1 MAYCE
6 EDGNMVNFVDDGTAY
21 VADKNPQIVSQKL
34 TNHYSKIE
42 EYMHSN
48 KLVINSDK
56 THLVVMAGRGAAAAK
71 RMEVQVRA
79 GPDEIEQS
87 VSEKLLGGIIHQSGR
102 WNEMVKNSKS
112 SIICQL
118 AGRLNG
124 LKKLE
129 QADFKSKLTVATSNT
144 K

>member
-1 MAYCE
+1 VAYCK

-34 TNHYSKIE
+34 TNHYNKIQ

-129 QADFKSKLTVATSNT
+129 QADFK
-144 K
+144 